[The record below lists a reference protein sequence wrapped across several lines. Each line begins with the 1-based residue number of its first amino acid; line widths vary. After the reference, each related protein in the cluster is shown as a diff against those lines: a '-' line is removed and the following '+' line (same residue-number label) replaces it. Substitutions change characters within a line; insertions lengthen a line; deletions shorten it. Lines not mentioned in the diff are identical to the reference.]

1 MARKS
6 NKTAHVLNLLA
17 GHDAAKDADDQ
28 ASIESEASGG
38 SAAQT
43 ASGGAATQ
51 AAQANAASGSA
62 VSQSDSDGTAPQA
75 VSGRQSRQAAPQ
87 TAAGRQPRQAAAG
100 SAATQKAPG
109 RPARQPGG
117 SAAASA
123 APVSGNAGPATT
135 PAPVVSAQNNI
146 AVIDKTGEDPVAEL
160 IQQKL
165 SSEFEKQM
173 KQSQPEA
180 SSAKDITPVPEM
192 DAGSAEDSEYP
203 SDALPLTEAEE
214 ILDDIDLDGLLLSDA
229 EPIAPEPEQASS
241 MNEINADAMILDED
255 AAEAFD
261 DISGADSFPEPE
273 DESLILSAAEPL
285 PESTPVSQPA
295 ADQESLSVPQSVAD
309 QDNAPV
315 SQPASS
321 QDNVPVSQ
329 PVTVQ
334 DAEATVPAQ
343 EAAVSPQPDRTPAA
357 APEANPVQEAAP
369 ISQSASEP
377 AVSAPAPVPTPEPEP
392 GPEPEPDFA
401 AINVMEHIV
410 RDKII
415 YFMRQFDVCTCDR
428 CKADVTA
435 LTLNGLMPK
444 YIVTTKAAVDPLL
457 SYYTNRLISDV
468 TVEATKSCM
477 IVKENP
483 RH

>member
-28 ASIESEASGG
+28 ASIESESSGG

-43 ASGGAATQ
+43 ASGSAAPQ
-51 AAQANAASGSA
+51 AAQDGAASGSG

-75 VSGRQSRQAAPQ
+75 VSGRQSRQAAPP
-87 TAAGRQPRQAAAG
+87 TAAGRQSRQAAAG
-100 SAATQKAPG
+100 SAASQKAPG

-123 APVSGNAGPATT
+123 ATVSGNAGPAAA

-146 AVIDKTGEDPVAEL
+146 AVIDKTGDDPVAEL

-180 SSAKDITPVPEM
+180 SSAENITPAPEM

-203 SDALPLTEAEE
+203 SDDLPLTEAEE
-214 ILDDIDLDGLLLSDA
+214 ILDDIDLEGLLLSDA
-229 EPIAPEPEQASS
+229 EPIAPEPEQEAS
-241 MNEINADAMILDED
+241 MNEINADAIILDED

-261 DISGADSFPEPE
+261 DVSGADSFPEPE

-295 ADQESLSVPQSVAD
+295 VD
-309 QDNAPV
+309 QDIAPV
-315 SQPASS
+315 SQTAAS
-321 QDNVPVSQ
+321 QDIAPVSQ

-334 DAEATVPAQ
+334 DAEAAVPAQ
-343 EAAVSPQPDRTPAA
+343 EAAVSPQPDQTPAA
-357 APEANPVQEAAP
+357 APEAPPVQEAAP

>member
-214 ILDDIDLDGLLLSDA
+214 ILDDIDLDGLLLSYA

-261 DISGADSFPEPE
+261 DIPGADSFPEPE

-285 PESTPVSQPA
+285 PESTPVSQP
-295 ADQESLSVPQSVAD
+295 
-309 QDNAPV
+309 
-315 SQPASS
+315 
-321 QDNVPVSQ
+321 
-329 PVTVQ
+329 VTVQ
-334 DAEATVPAQ
+334 DAEAAVPAQ
-343 EAAVSPQPDRTPAA
+343 ETAVSPQPDRTPAS
-357 APEANPVQEAAP
+357 APEANLVQEAAP
-369 ISQSASEP
+369 ILQSASEP
-377 AVSAPAPVPTPEPEP
+377 AVSAPAPLPTPE
-392 GPEPEPDFA
+392 PEPEPDFA

>member
-214 ILDDIDLDGLLLSDA
+214 ILDDIDLEGLLLSDA

-261 DISGADSFPEPE
+261 DIPGADSFPEPE

-285 PESTPVSQPA
+285 PESTPVSQP
-295 ADQESLSVPQSVAD
+295 
-309 QDNAPV
+309 
-315 SQPASS
+315 
-321 QDNVPVSQ
+321 
-329 PVTVQ
+329 VTVQ
-334 DAEATVPAQ
+334 DAEAAVPAQ
-343 EAAVSPQPDRTPAA
+343 ETAVSPQPDRTPAS
-357 APEANPVQEAAP
+357 APEANLVQEAAP
-369 ISQSASEP
+369 ILQSASEP
-377 AVSAPAPVPTPEPEP
+377 AVSAPAPLPTPE
-392 GPEPEPDFA
+392 PEPEPDFA

>member
-261 DISGADSFPEPE
+261 DIPGADSFPEPE

-285 PESTPVSQPA
+285 PESTPVSQP
-295 ADQESLSVPQSVAD
+295 
-309 QDNAPV
+309 
-315 SQPASS
+315 
-321 QDNVPVSQ
+321 
-329 PVTVQ
+329 VTVQ
-334 DAEATVPAQ
+334 DAEAAVPAQ

-377 AVSAPAPVPTPEPEP
+377 AVSAPAPVPTPVPEP

>member
-1 MARKS
+1 MAQD
-6 NKTAHVLNLLA
+6 
-17 GHDAAKDADDQ
+17 G
-28 ASIESEASGG
+28 
-38 SAAQT
+38 
-43 ASGGAATQ
+43 
-51 AAQANAASGSA
+51 AASGSG

-75 VSGRQSRQAAPQ
+75 VSGRQSRQAAPP
-87 TAAGRQPRQAAAG
+87 TAAGRQSRQAAAG
-100 SAATQKAPG
+100 SAASQRASG

-123 APVSGNAGPATT
+123 ATVSGNAGPAAA

-146 AVIDKTGEDPVAEL
+146 AVIDKTGDDPVAEL

-180 SSAKDITPVPEM
+180 SSAENITPAPEM

-203 SDALPLTEAEE
+203 SDDLPLTEAEE
-214 ILDDIDLDGLLLSDA
+214 ILDDIDLEGLLLSDA
-229 EPIAPEPEQASS
+229 EPIAPEPEQEAS
-241 MNEINADAMILDED
+241 MNEINADAIILDED

-261 DISGADSFPEPE
+261 DVSGADSFPEPE

-295 ADQESLSVPQSVAD
+295 VD
-309 QDNAPV
+309 QDIAPV
-315 SQPASS
+315 SQTAAS
-321 QDNVPVSQ
+321 QDIAPVSQ

-334 DAEATVPAQ
+334 DAEAAVPAQ
-343 EAAVSPQPDRTPAA
+343 EAAVSPQPDQTPAA
-357 APEANPVQEAAP
+357 APEAPPVQEAAP

-377 AVSAPAPVPTPEPEP
+377 AVSAPAPVPTPEPE
-392 GPEPEPDFA
+392 PEPEPDFA

>member
-87 TAAGRQPRQAAAG
+87 TAAGRQSRQVAAG
-100 SAATQKAPG
+100 SATSQRASG
-109 RPARQPGG
+109 RQARQPGG
-117 SAAASA
+117 SATASA
-123 APVSGNAGPATT
+123 APA

-146 AVIDKTGEDPVAEL
+146 AVIDKTGDDPVAEL

-173 KQSQPEA
+173 QQSQPKA
-180 SSAKDITPVPEM
+180 SSAEDITPVSEM

-203 SDALPLTEAEE
+203 SDALPLAEAEE
-214 ILDDIDLDGLLLSDA
+214 IFDDIDLDGLLLSDA
-229 EPIAPEPEQASS
+229 EPIASEPEQTTSV
-241 MNEINADAMILDED
+241 NEINADTIILDED

-261 DISGADSFPEPE
+261 DISGADSFTEQE

-285 PESTPVSQPA
+285 PEST
-295 ADQESLSVPQSVAD
+295 L
-309 QDNAPV
+309 
-315 SQPASS
+315 
-321 QDNVPVSQ
+321 VSQ
-329 PVTVQ
+329 PVTV
-334 DAEATVPAQ
+334 Q
-343 EAAVSPQPDRTPAA
+343 EAAVSPQPDQTPAA
-357 APEANPVQEAAP
+357 APEATPVQEATP

-377 AVSAPAPVPTPEPEP
+377 AVSAPAPLPTPEPA
-392 GPEPEPDFA
+392 PEPEPDFA

>member
-203 SDALPLTEAEE
+203 SDDLPLTEAEE
-214 ILDDIDLDGLLLSDA
+214 ILDDIDLEGLLLSDA

-261 DISGADSFPEPE
+261 DIPGADSFPEPE

-285 PESTPVSQPA
+285 PESTPVSQP
-295 ADQESLSVPQSVAD
+295 
-309 QDNAPV
+309 
-315 SQPASS
+315 
-321 QDNVPVSQ
+321 
-329 PVTVQ
+329 VTVQ
-334 DAEATVPAQ
+334 DAEAAVPAQ
-343 EAAVSPQPDRTPAA
+343 ETAVSPQPDRTPAS
-357 APEANPVQEAAP
+357 APEANLVQEAAP
-369 ISQSASEP
+369 ILQSASEP
-377 AVSAPAPVPTPEPEP
+377 AVSAPAPLPTPE
-392 GPEPEPDFA
+392 PEPEPDFA

>member
-1 MARKS
+1 M
-6 NKTAHVLNLLA
+6 
-17 GHDAAKDADDQ
+17 
-28 ASIESEASGG
+28 
-38 SAAQT
+38 
-43 ASGGAATQ
+43 
-51 AAQANAASGSA
+51 
-62 VSQSDSDGTAPQA
+62 
-75 VSGRQSRQAAPQ
+75 
-87 TAAGRQPRQAAAG
+87 
-100 SAATQKAPG
+100 
-109 RPARQPGG
+109 
-117 SAAASA
+117 
-123 APVSGNAGPATT
+123 
-135 PAPVVSAQNNI
+135 
-146 AVIDKTGEDPVAEL
+146 IDKTGEDPVAEL

-241 MNEINADAMILDED
+241 MNEINADAMFLDED

-261 DISGADSFPEPE
+261 DIPGADSFPEPE